1 MIESPLPPLHPLAA
15 EKPLHLVFALES
27 TVVILIIIIINIM
40 TILFSIII
48 IIIIIII
55 VTLLLFYWSVEVYE
69 RPVYERINQQ
79 ERESG

>member
-55 VTLLLFYWSVEVYE
+55 TLLLFYWSVEVYE
-69 RPVYERINQQ
+69 RPVYERINQR